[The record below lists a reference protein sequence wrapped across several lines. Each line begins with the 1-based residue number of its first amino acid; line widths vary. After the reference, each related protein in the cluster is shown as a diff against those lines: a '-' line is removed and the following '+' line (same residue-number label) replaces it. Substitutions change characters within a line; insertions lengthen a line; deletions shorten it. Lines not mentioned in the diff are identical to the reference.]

1 MSKLIS
7 FALSFFSGDKKLYIA
22 LGLSLILLGYFYLRL
37 DSTKA
42 KLEKSQSDLALA
54 LEINRN
60 NEAKLKELTQ
70 IHKAELKAINEANT
84 QKNEVKES
92 VQYVKEYIYKSNE
105 NNITKLLMMSLIGCG
120 MQTQQVVT
128 KIEIQ
133 KVTIPQELLTLSP
146 LEKPIAKNE
155 LDILNAYSML
165 FYKYKQCEIQIS
177 KIKELNNE

>member
-42 KLEKSQSDLALA
+42 ELEKSQSDLALA

-70 IHKAELKAINEANT
+70 IHKAELKAINEANN
-84 QKNEVKES
+84 QKNQVQER

-105 NNITKLLMMSLIGCG
+105 NNITKLFND
-120 MQTQQVVT
+120 VVDRLWDDNST
-128 KIEIQ
+128 SSNQ
-133 KVTIPQELLTLSP
+133 
-146 LEKPIAKNE
+146 NR
-155 LDILNAYSML
+155 N
-165 FYKYKQCEIQIS
+165 S
-177 KIKELNNE
+177 KS

>member
-22 LGLSLILLGYFYLRL
+22 LVLMAILAGYFYLRL

-70 IHKAELKAINEANT
+70 IHKAELKAINEANN
-84 QKNEVKES
+84 QKNEVQKK

-105 NNITKLLMMSLIGCG
+105 NNITKLFND
-120 MQTQQVVT
+120 VVDRLWDANRASSNQNRNSKSENT
-128 KIEIQ
+128 ARVINIK
-133 KVTIPQELLTLSP
+133 SP
-146 LEKPIAKNE
+146 
-155 LDILNAYSML
+155 
-165 FYKYKQCEIQIS
+165 
-177 KIKELNNE
+177 

>member
-42 KLEKSQSDLALA
+42 KLEKSQSNLALA

-70 IHKAELKAINEANT
+70 IHKAELKAINEANN
-84 QKNEVKES
+84 QKNEVRKK

-105 NNITKLLMMSLIGCG
+105 NNLTKLFNN
-120 MQTQQVVT
+120 VVDRLWDDNST
-128 KIEIQ
+128 SGNKNRNSKSENTTRTTNI
-133 KVTIPQELLTLSP
+133 
-146 LEKPIAKNE
+146 KPP
-155 LDILNAYSML
+155 
-165 FYKYKQCEIQIS
+165 
-177 KIKELNNE
+177 

>member
-42 KLEKSQSDLALA
+42 ELEKSQSDLALA

-70 IHKAELKAINEANT
+70 IHKAELKAINEANN
-84 QKNEVKES
+84 QKNQVQER

-105 NNITKLLMMSLIGCG
+105 NNITKLFND
-120 MQTQQVVT
+120 VVDRLWSSNT
-128 KIEIQ
+128 TSSDKNRNSKSEN
-133 KVTIPQELLTLSP
+133 TTRATNS
-146 LEKPIAKNE
+146 KPP
-155 LDILNAYSML
+155 
-165 FYKYKQCEIQIS
+165 
-177 KIKELNNE
+177 